1 MSGIEPSPP
10 DVTNPA
16 WLDSVLLSLPPATHY
31 CFALS
36 GGLDSVSLL
45 SLLAPILRARGAL
58 LRAIHVHHGLSPNA
72 DTWADFCQSLCK
84 QHHLSCQIHKVQVEP
99 DGSGLEAA
107 ARKARYDVF
116 RRELMPDEV
125 LLQGHHQDD
134 QAETVLLRLMR
145 GATPDQ
151 LAAIPQ
157 RRVLGQ
163 GCLFRPWLGVPRQFL
178 LATAQQH
185 GLRWIE
191 DESNQDLALDRNYL
205 RLAVLPALTQRWP
218 SARVAL
224 ARVAAQAGQQHELL
238 AHLLEPSFAAAIEMT
253 PFGLAL
259 RLEAL
264 RPLSSLHRDA
274 VIRRWLD
281 CLSIPQIP
289 SATLHR
295 FEREVLGVKADSSP
309 ELRWGM
315 HSVRAYRDRLFYV
328 PVAEDQIP
336 ALEHSV
342 DVSALP
348 LRVEMGG
355 WRVQLSEAASM
366 DVEADLRQ
374 GCAVIAVMSSGG
386 NFCLRHKRQK
396 DALRLPSGQHQQL
409 KTVFQ
414 DMGVPP
420 WWRPAWPM
428 LFSEDVLVCAGPGKV
443 DPLFRH
449 DSGTGN
455 TMRRLVVR
463 WSRNPMPS
471 ASVKF

>member
-1 MSGIEPSPP
+1 MSGIEPSSP

-16 WLDSVLLSLPPATHY
+16 WLGSVLLSLPPATHY

-45 SLLAPILRARGAL
+45 SLLAPILRARGAV

-72 DTWADFCQSLCK
+72 DTWADFCHSLCE

-116 RRELMPDEV
+116 RQELLPGEV

-145 GATPDQ
+145 GASPEG

-157 RRVLGQ
+157 GRELGQ
-163 GCLFRPWLGVPRQFL
+163 GSLFRPWLGVPRKAL
-178 LATAQQH
+178 LAAAQSH
-185 GLRWIE
+185 ELRWIE
-191 DESNQDLALDRNYL
+191 DESNQDPALDRNYL
-205 RLAVLPALTQRWP
+205 RLAILPALEQRWP
-218 SARVAL
+218 QVRAAL
-224 ARVAAQAGQQHELL
+224 ARVAEQAGQHQILLDQLL
-238 AHLLEPSFAAAIEMT
+238 APTLDAAIEAT
-253 PFGLAL
+253 PFGPVL

-264 RPLSSLHRDA
+264 RPLPSLHRDA

-295 FEREVLGVKADSSP
+295 FEREVLGVKTDSSP

-328 PVAEDQIP
+328 PVAEDQVAASEYP
-336 ALEHSV
+336 V

-348 LRVEMGG
+348 LRVVIGG
-355 WRVQLSEAASM
+355 WQVQFSVAASM
-366 DVEADLRQ
+366 DVEADLPQ
-374 GCAVIAVMSSGG
+374 GCAVIAVMPSGG
-386 NFCLRHKRQK
+386 NFCLRYKRQK
-396 DALRLPSGQHQQL
+396 DALRLPSGQHQHL

-420 WWRPAWPM
+420 WWRPGWPM
-428 LFSEDVLVCAGPGKV
+428 LFAEDVLVCAGPGKV

-455 TMRRLVVR
+455 TTRRLVVR